1 MSLPHMLLG
10 LLEEGS
16 MSGYELNKAIHDSIR
31 HFWTTDQ
38 SQIYRALHKM
48 EADGWL
54 RVETVIQADSP
65 NKKVYHLTEA
75 GREALAV
82 WLRTPLVNQPLREAW
97 LAQIFFGSAIP
108 TAETIRLVEGYRK
121 GVAEGLAALEEL
133 QARLPAAG
141 ERAHVPRR
149 YQYQLLTLDYG
160 MAYHRSMLATLDAML
175 EQMKL
180 IAEVTE

>member
-54 RVETVIQADSP
+54 RVETVILPDIDHP
-65 NKKVYHLTEA
+65 
-75 GREALAV
+75 
-82 WLRTPLVNQPLREAW
+82 
-97 LAQIFFGSAIP
+97 
-108 TAETIRLVEGYRK
+108 
-121 GVAEGLAALEEL
+121 AALLLGLVGFEL
-133 QARLPAAG
+133 LQHNPPFMRGFGFP
-141 ERAHVPRR
+141 
-149 YQYQLLTLDYG
+149 
-160 MAYHRSMLATLDAML
+160 
-175 EQMKL
+175 
-180 IAEVTE
+180 